1 METLSK
7 SDLLDCF
14 KSSDLYDQFDDEII
28 IPKKYLLD
36 SLEIKNEE
44 HFYKILNKLR
54 YWMVNELPF
63 EIYHYV
69 DNNKNINL
77 DNFKDF
83 FHEELQLLIKYENL
97 DLMHEISKNGFLN
110 LMKYA
115 HENGCPWN
123 ATTCSFAAQNGHL
136 DCLKYAHENGCPL
149 E

>member
-1 METLSK
+1 MERLSK
-7 SDLLDCF
+7 SNLLDCL
-14 KSSDLYDQFDDEII
+14 KNSDFYDEFDDEII
-28 IPKKYLLD
+28 IPKKYVLY

-54 YWMVNELPF
+54 YWIVNELPF

-69 DNNKNINL
+69 DNNKNVNL

-97 DLMHEISKNGFLN
+97 DLMNEIAKKGFLN

-115 HENGCPWN
+115 HENGCSWN
-123 ATTCSFAAQNGHL
+123 KITCNYAAYNGW
-136 DCLKYAHENGCPL
+136 
-149 E
+149 

>member
-7 SDLLDCF
+7 SDLLDCLR
-14 KSSDLYDQFDDEII
+14 SSDFYDEFDNELDDEII

-77 DNFKDF
+77 DNFNDIEDF
-83 FHEELQLLIKYENL
+83 KKL
-97 DLMHEISKNGFLN
+97 
-110 LMKYA
+110 
-115 HENGCPWN
+115 CW
-123 ATTCSFAAQNGHL
+123 
-136 DCLKYAHENGCPL
+136 
-149 E
+149 